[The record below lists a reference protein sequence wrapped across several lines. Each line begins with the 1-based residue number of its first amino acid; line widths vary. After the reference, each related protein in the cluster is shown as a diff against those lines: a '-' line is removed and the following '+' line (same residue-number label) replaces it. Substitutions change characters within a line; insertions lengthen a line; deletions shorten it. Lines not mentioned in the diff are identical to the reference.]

1 MKKNIK
7 IATLVALLG
16 VFVACS
22 SESTPTYS
30 ELGSENYPQKFYVEY
45 IPCELGPDYSP
56 EAFAQDMLPG
66 WQSLLVEVDSTIV
79 AAYGLG
85 YESKPEDAEEDG
97 YWQLVWNSKE
107 DADEGWATWA
117 GYEKTAEWSEET
129 SNILVCGNKEDTFSF
144 DAYMRRDVD
153 SLGEFDRTNF
163 NSNYMACSYNEGQGA
178 DELISSIDSFD
189 AWLDSDENID
199 APYGFMVLAPDYETE
214 EFDFIWGDFHQTVEK
229 RAEGN
234 ANFLAKASNIQAAF
248 DEVASCQDVISYNT
262 GQIPSS

>member
-1 MKKNIK
+1 MKKNVK
-7 IATLVALLG
+7 IVTLVALLG

-30 ELGSENYPQKFYVEY
+30 ELGSDEYPQKFYVEY

-66 WQSLLVEVDSTIV
+66 WQSLLVEVDSKIV

-85 YESKPEDAEEDG
+85 YESKPEDAEE
-97 YWQLVWNSKE
+97 
-107 DADEGWATWA
+107 GWTTWA
-117 GYEKTAEWSEET
+117 GYEKTAEWSEAT

-214 EFDFIWGDFHQTVEK
+214 EFDFIWGDFHQTVEN
-229 RAEGN
+229 REEGT
-234 ANFLAKASNIQAAF
+234 ANFLAKAPNIQAAF
-248 DEVASCQDVISYNT
+248 DEVASCQEVISYNT

>member
-16 VFVACS
+16 VIVACS

-107 DADEGWATWA
+107 DG
-117 GYEKTAEWSEET
+117 
-129 SNILVCGNKEDTFSF
+129 SF
-144 DAYMRRDVD
+144 ND
-153 SLGEFDRTNF
+153 
-163 NSNYMACSYNEGQGA
+163 
-178 DELISSIDSFD
+178 
-189 AWLDSDENID
+189 
-199 APYGFMVLAPDYETE
+199 
-214 EFDFIWGDFHQTVEK
+214 
-229 RAEGN
+229 
-234 ANFLAKASNIQAAF
+234 
-248 DEVASCQDVISYNT
+248 
-262 GQIPSS
+262 